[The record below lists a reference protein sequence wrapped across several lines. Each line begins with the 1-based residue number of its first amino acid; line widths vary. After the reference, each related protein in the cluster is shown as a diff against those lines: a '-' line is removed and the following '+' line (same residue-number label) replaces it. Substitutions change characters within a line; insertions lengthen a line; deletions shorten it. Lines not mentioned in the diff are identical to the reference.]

1 MIFEQATI
9 QVAPEKAEAFEAA
22 IASTAPLFRKA
33 QGCTS
38 LALERIVETPGRY
51 VLRIGWNTVE
61 DHTETFTKSADFAE
75 FVATAGPFMTGT
87 PSVIHVVSTTLF

>member
-9 QVAPEKAEAFEAA
+9 QVSPDKAAAFEAA
-22 IASTAPLFRKA
+22 LASTTPLFRKA

-38 LALERIVETPGRY
+38 LALERVVETPGRY
-51 VLRIGWNTVE
+51 VLRIGWTTVE

-75 FVATAGPFMTGT
+75 FVATTGPFMTET
-87 PSVIHVVSTTLF
+87 PSVIHVVPTSLF

>member
-9 QVAPEKAEAFEAA
+9 QVAPEKAVAFEAA
-22 IASTAPLFRKA
+22 IAATAPLFRRA

-38 LALERIVETPGRY
+38 LALERMVETPGRY

-61 DHTETFTKSADFAE
+61 DHTEIFTKSADFAE
-75 FVATAGPFMTGT
+75 FVAMAGPFMTET
-87 PSVIHVVSTTLF
+87 PSVIHVVPTSLF